1 MKRRDFCKA
10 SVIVGT
16 AAALPAK
23 ELLAVAY
30 GPIAEIISD
39 VPAITVSGTETVLEK
54 AALTEFAE
62 SLRGVVL
69 VPGHD
74 GYDAARRV

>member
-30 GPIAEIISD
+30 GSIAEI
-39 VPAITVSGTETVLEK
+39 VS
-54 AALTEFAE
+54 AALGG
-62 SLRGVVL
+62 R
-69 VPGHD
+69 P
-74 GYDAARRV
+74 ARHKPQIQ